1 MGNGMG
7 LWAQLYSRLKK
18 YKTLREVSP
27 PTSYVMSRCHIKVN
41 LDLCALY
48 KNKGDSRLETVP

>member
-7 LWAQLYSRLKK
+7 VWAQLCSRLI
-18 YKTLREVSP
+18 YKTLRKVSP
-27 PTSYVMSRCHIKVN
+27 PTSYVMSRYHIKVN

-48 KNKGDSRLETVP
+48 KNKGDSRL

>member
-18 YKTLREVSP
+18 YKTLRKVSP
-27 PTSYVMSRCHIKVN
+27 PTSYVMSRCHVKVN

-48 KNKGDSRLETVP
+48 KNKGDSRL